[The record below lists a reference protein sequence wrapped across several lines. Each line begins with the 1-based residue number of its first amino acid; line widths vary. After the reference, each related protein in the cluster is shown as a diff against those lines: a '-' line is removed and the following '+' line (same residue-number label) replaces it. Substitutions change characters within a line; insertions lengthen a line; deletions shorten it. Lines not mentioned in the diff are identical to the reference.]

1 MAKKRK
7 EWVVAKEDAVFW
19 LDKNGDWHNEH
30 GKFQHKKI
38 INYFHSAIEKDKDGY
53 YLSQER
59 DGFREKVYFPHED
72 SVLFVFN
79 VIEADDIILELN
91 TKRRVKLKPRK
102 LFIKEDSLYMAEKDE
117 IIKFA
122 EQALMRISK
131 LLEYENDRY
140 FIRVKGRRYAIKNAA
155 ASQPV

>member
-38 INYFHSAIEKDKDGY
+38 IDYFHSAIEKDKDGY

-117 IIKFA
+117 NIKFA

>member
-1 MAKKRK
+1 MAKKPK
-7 EWVVAKEDAVFW
+7 EWIIAKEDAVFW

-38 INYFHSAIEKDKDGY
+38 IDYFHSAIEKG
-53 YLSQER
+53 
-59 DGFREKVYFPHED
+59 
-72 SVLFVFN
+72 VLFVFN

-122 EQALMRISK
+122 EHALMRISK

-140 FIRVKGRRYAIKNAA
+140 FIRVKARRYAIKNVA

>member
-38 INYFHSAIEKDKDGY
+38 IDYFHSAIEKDKDGY
-53 YLSQER
+53 HLCQER
-59 DGFREKVYFPHED
+59 DSFREKVYFPYED

-122 EQALMRISK
+122 EHALMRISK

-140 FIRVKGRRYAIKNAA
+140 FIRVKARRYAIKNVA

>member
-79 VIEADDIILELN
+79 VIEADDITLELN

>member
-1 MAKKRK
+1 MAKKPK
-7 EWVVAKEDAVFW
+7 EWIIAKEDAVFW

-38 INYFHSAIEKDKDGY
+38 IDYFHSAIEKDKDGY
-53 YLSQER
+53 YLCQER
-59 DGFREKVYFPHED
+59 DSFREKVYFPHED

-122 EQALMRISK
+122 EHALMRISK
-131 LLEYENDRY
+131 LLEYENDLY

>member
-1 MAKKRK
+1 MRFSGWIKTVTGTTSMENFSIKRLSITFIPQSKK
-7 EWVVAKEDAVFW
+7 
-19 LDKNGDWHNEH
+19 
-30 GKFQHKKI
+30 KKI
-38 INYFHSAIEKDKDGY
+38 IDYFHSAIEKDKNGY
-53 YLSQER
+53 YLCQER
-59 DGFREKVYFPHED
+59 DSFREKVYFPHED

-122 EQALMRISK
+122 EHALMRISK

-140 FIRVKGRRYAIKNAA
+140 FIRVKARRYAIKNVA

>member
-1 MAKKRK
+1 MRFSGWIKTVTGTTSMENFSIKRLSITFIPQSKK
-7 EWVVAKEDAVFW
+7 
-19 LDKNGDWHNEH
+19 
-30 GKFQHKKI
+30 
-38 INYFHSAIEKDKDGY
+38 YFHSAIEKDKNGY
-53 YLSQER
+53 YLCQER
-59 DGFREKVYFPHED
+59 DSFREKVYFPHED

-122 EQALMRISK
+122 EHALMRISK

-140 FIRVKGRRYAIKNAA
+140 FIRVKARRYAIKNVA